1 MAPTA
6 EEGSRM
12 FKPLIAFS
20 VAAAAAAVSAQTSPY
35 AGQQD
40 RPIKALSTAD
50 VNDLMTGQGLG
61 LAKAAELN
69 GYPGPAHVLEYAGQ
83 LALSEQQL
91 RATEALMKSHKSRAR
106 SLGAELVNAERSLD
120 EAFAH
125 KAIDPALLARLTAEI
140 GSKQAHLREEHLRT
154 HLEQTALLTSEQIR
168 HYAELR
174 GYSSKPASS
183 HEQQPQHPR
192 KH

>member
-1 MAPTA
+1 
-6 EEGSRM
+6 M
-12 FKPLIAFS
+12 FKLLIAFS
-20 VAAAAAAVSAQTSPY
+20 VAAATAAVSAQTSPY

-69 GYPGPAHVLEYAGQ
+69 GYPGPAHVLEHAAV
-83 LALSEQQL
+83 LALSEQQR
-91 RATEALMKSHKSRAR
+91 RATEALMHSHKSRAR
-106 SLGAELVNAERSLD
+106 SLGAELVTAQRRLD
-120 EAFAH
+120 EAFAR

-140 GSKQAHLREEHLRT
+140 GSKQAQLREVHLRT
-154 HLEQTALLTSEQIR
+154 HLDQTALLTSEQVR
-168 HYAELR
+168 RYAELR
-174 GYSSKPASS
+174 GYTAMPAAG